1 MIWNIIM
8 LNFTNI
14 CLCST
19 IVIILIID
27 NKDRIDSFFV
37 YLGDAK
43 MKLTFVETRKQK
55 SR

>member
-1 MIWNIIM
+1 M

-19 IVIILIID
+19 IVIIILIID